1 MKYQFK
7 LASSALVLGALVLS
21 ACTKTK
27 LDTDKQRASYG
38 IGQQIGQNMKTQGIS
53 VDTQA
58 VAAGMQDAIDG
69 KESRVK
75 SEDLQKAMTA
85 LQQETMKKAQE
96 TAEKTK
102 KEGDDFLAKNK
113 TQEGWK
119 TTASGL
125 QYKVEK
131 EGEGASPK
139 ETDTVKV
146 HYTGTLTNG
155 TKFDSSVD
163 RGQPAEF
170 PVNGVIK
177 GWTEALQLMKPGGK
191 MKLAIPPDLA
201 YGPSGRPGIP
211 ANSVLL
217 FDVELLAVQPAKA
230 AGPAGPAAKSPH
242 GAKAAAAQAE

>member
-1 MKYQFK
+1 MKNQFK
-7 LASSALVLGALVLS
+7 VASAAVILLAVGLS

-27 LDTDKQRASYG
+27 IETDKQRASYG
-38 IGQQIGQNMKTQGIS
+38 IGQQIGQNMKTQGIA

-102 KEGDDFLAKNK
+102 KEGEDFLAKNK

-131 EGEGASPK
+131 EGDGPTPK

-177 GWTEALQLMKPGGK
+177 GWTEALQLMKTGGK

-217 FDVELLAVQPAKA
+217 FDVELIAIQPAKA
-230 AGPAGPAAKSPH
+230 SPAAPAAKAPK
-242 GAKAAAAQAE
+242 GAKAAAAKAE